1 MRNERRSS
9 PSDHGPVTAATEATL
24 AALALPPTDRAQ
36 AELVRAYAREID
48 AAERRMVMF
57 ERLFDKI
64 SRYDEPDA
72 YEALTAARGMLSAR
86 GTLDRVGARL
96 QTGLDAL
103 RATPRARPMPPPRA
117 PMGSPLGRLRLA
129 AGTEVDRAGA
139 DDDGGPG

>member
-1 MRNERRSS
+1 MT
-9 PSDHGPVTAATEATL
+9 VATEATL
-24 AALALPPTDRAQ
+24 VALALPPCDRAQ
-36 AELVRAYAREID
+36 AALVLAYAREID
-48 AAERRMVMF
+48 AADRRMVMF
-57 ERLFDKI
+57 ERLFEKI

-86 GTLDRVGARL
+86 STLDRVGSRL

-129 AGTEVDRAGA
+129 AGTEVDRDPGA
-139 DDDGGPG
+139 PE

>member
-1 MRNERRSS
+1 MRAQHGSGRESRA
-9 PSDHGPVTAATEATL
+9 DLGPVTVATQATL
-24 AALALPPTDRAQ
+24 AALALPPSDRAQ
-36 AELVRAYAREID
+36 GALVLAFAREVD
-48 AAERRMVMF
+48 AADRRMVMF

-86 GTLDRVGARL
+86 ATLDRVGARL

-117 PMGSPLGRLRLA
+117 PTGSPLGRLRLA
-129 AGTEVDRAGA
+129 AGTEVD
-139 DDDGGPG
+139 GPGVDG